1 VHPKHDTDK
10 ENSSQLQ
17 KQIIFRC
24 VDSAFPPLYSI
35 KFLFKL
41 IFLRVM
47 QENKR
52 ADRHT
57 ELYCVASNTTLHTA
71 VSHPEITL
79 H

>member
-1 VHPKHDTDK
+1 
-10 ENSSQLQ
+10 
-17 KQIIFRC
+17 
-24 VDSAFPPLYSI
+24 
-35 KFLFKL
+35 
-41 IFLRVM
+41 M